1 MNREVVQLEKN
12 ITEIVNLNP
21 NSIEISRTS
30 KGLYSYSVK
39 GYGNDFNEILKRL
52 EEIIERLEKNYQSEK
67 T

>member
-1 MNREVVQLEKN
+1 MEEKN

-39 GYGNDFNEILKRL
+39 GYGGDFHKIMEKLQ
-52 EEIIERLEKNYQSEK
+52 EIIKELEQNYQSDSK
-67 T
+67 